1 VAQVVTELKEPVT
14 QFGSQPE
21 SIARIVVKEEVQW
34 ANPGALGLAGFGLNT
49 ILLQIHNIGWIE
61 STLPLIFGFFW
72 GGVAQVIAGIID
84 ARRGD
89 TFGLTAFVSYGL
101 FWLGL
106 SFSFLLQW
114 MGLVKLDNSGLAW
127 LFVMWGIFT
136 GYMTLGTLKMT
147 WMHLFV
153 FATLTVLFFLLAAH
167 FFGAVAAIVPGI
179 EGLFCGAAAVYGS
192 AAVIVNAK
200 YGREVFPLG
209 KVIR

>member
-1 VAQVVTELKEPVT
+1 MVKD
-14 QFGSQPE
+14 E
-21 SIARIVVKEEVQW
+21 SQW

-49 ILLQIHNIGWIE
+49 ILLQIHNLGWID
-61 STLPLIFGFFW
+61 STMPLIYGIFW

-89 TFGLTAFVSYGL
+89 TFGLTAFTSYGL

-114 MGLVKLDNSGLAW
+114 LGLVKLDNSGLAW

-136 GYMTLGTLKMT
+136 GYMALGTLKMT
-147 WMHLFV
+147 YTHLFV
-153 FATLTVLFFLLAAH
+153 FISLTVLFFLLAAH
-167 FFGAVAAIVPGI
+167 YFGAIPAIVPGI

-200 YGREVFPLG
+200 FGRTVFPLG
-209 KVIR
+209 TISK

>member
-1 VAQVVTELKEPVT
+1 VAQVIIESKEPVT
-14 QFGSQPE
+14 RPGSQTE
-21 SIARIVVKEEVQW
+21 STARAIVKEEVQW

-49 ILLQIHNIGWIE
+49 ILLQIHNIGWID

-147 WMHLFV
+147 FMHLTV

-167 FFGAVAAIVPGI
+167 FFGAVPAIVPGI
-179 EGLFCGAAAVYGS
+179 EGLFCGVAAVYGS

-209 KVIR
+209 KVFR

>member
-1 VAQVVTELKEPVT
+1 VAQVIT
-14 QFGSQPE
+14 
-21 SIARIVVKEEVQW
+21 REEERW

-89 TFGLTAFVSYGL
+89 TFGLTAFVSYGV

-106 SFSFLLQW
+106 SFGFLLQW

-147 WMHLFV
+147 FMHFFV
-153 FATLTVLFFLLAAH
+153 FASLVVLFVLLAAH
-167 FFGAVAAIVPGI
+167 FFGAIPAVVPGI
-179 EGLFCGAAAVYGS
+179 EGLFCGGAAVYGS
-192 AAVIVNAK
+192 AAVIVNEK
-200 YGREVFPLG
+200 FGRAVFPLG
-209 KVIR
+209 KMSK

>member
-1 VAQVVTELKEPVT
+1 VAQVI
-14 QFGSQPE
+14 S
-21 SIARIVVKEEVQW
+21 REETQW

-61 STLPLIFGFFW
+61 SILPLVFGFFW

-89 TFGLTAFVSYGL
+89 IFGLTAFISYGV

-106 SFSFLLQW
+106 SLSFLLQW

-127 LFVMWGIFT
+127 LCIMWGVFT
-136 GYMTLGTLKMT
+136 GYMALGTLKMT
-147 WMHLFV
+147 YMHLFV
-153 FATLTVLFFLLAAH
+153 FVTLTVLFFLLAAH
-167 FFGAVAAIVPGI
+167 FFGAIPTVVPGI

-192 AAVIVNAK
+192 AAVIVNEK
-200 YGREVFPLG
+200 FGREVIPLG
-209 KVIR
+209 KVFK